1 MLAQISMSA
10 PLGRGNLIH
19 HSPYLFE
26 LTLRPGEK
34 GGTDMLTF
42 PIIWSL
48 VIYGRFQQKTG
59 HLNLTKTAKGCTEKK
74 PNGMFSALPRASGHL
89 GIKVRIF
96 KQPK

>member
-34 GGTDMLTF
+34 GGRGGGGDRHANF
-42 PIIWSL
+42 PYNL
-48 VIYGRFQQKTG
+48 VTS
-59 HLNLTKTAKGCTEKK
+59 HLWKISAK
-74 PNGMFSALPRASGHL
+74 NGP
-89 GIKVRIF
+89 
-96 KQPK
+96 PKFNKDS